1 MLLSKKIPISY
12 IFSKIWP
19 DMIAVIIIISLVAL
33 EQNYLPEVQ
42 IKIPSALP
50 GVLGTAI
57 SLILAFRTNQAYGRW
72 WEARKVWGA
81 IVNDS
86 RSWARQVLTFIVAPQ
101 HEEAA
106 TQIKQTLIY
115 QQIAWV
121 YALGR
126 SLRKQNPLQD
136 MESLISGYSINQI
149 KDSQNIPNE
158 ILLLQAQALKHARQE
173 AWLDDYTYVQLDE
186 TLVKLCDSMGKCERI
201 KNTVFPSV
209 YSLLVHIFIFLFIIL
224 TALGASTPLDW
235 VSGSIMVVVGII
247 YFLIEKSAIHMQDP
261 FEDRPTDTPMTA
273 LARTID
279 INLRQMMRDENL
291 PEKAQAE
298 KFYLM

>member
-1 MLLSKKIPISY
+1 M
-12 IFSKIWP
+12 
-19 DMIAVIIIISLVAL
+19 
-33 EQNYLPEVQ
+33 
-42 IKIPSALP
+42 P

-86 RSWARQVLTFIVAPQ
+86 RSWARQVLTFMVAPEQ
-101 HEEAA
+101 EEAA
-106 TQIKQTLIY
+106 IQIKQTLIY

-136 MESLISGYSINQI
+136 MEPLISGYSINQI

-173 AWLDDYTYVQLDE
+173 GWLDDYTYVQLDE

-224 TALGASTPLDW
+224 TALGASSPLDW
-235 VSGSIMVVVGII
+235 VSGGIMVVVGII
-247 YFLIEKSAIHMQDP
+247 YFLIERSAIHMQDP
-261 FEDRPTDTPMTA
+261 FEDRPTDTPVTA

-291 PEKAQAE
+291 PEKAQVE